1 MEKTIEQLSTEIVE
15 LVADHMGFTN
25 AINLDDRLDRDLGAD
40 SIDIVELIMFIER
53 HYGIELPEHETGK
66 IKTVRDIVNHV
77 YNAINQK

>member
-1 MEKTIEQLSTEIVE
+1 MEKSFEQLSTEIVE
-15 LVADHMGFTN
+15 LVAEHLGYTN
-25 AINLDDRLDRDLGAD
+25 AINLDDRLDGVLCAD